1 MLEYEVGD
9 DRTRHRTVE
18 ARPRTTEVNMA
29 YWAEPVIFVLVILSF
44 CSSAAFAQVQGDK
57 RCEETP
63 LSNAKATLYEA
74 GATVAHRAP
83 IKLAPGPHLFVDD
96 YYIASSQNV
105 KRVVDVPQRDPA
117 VPNPIVTGK
126 EDGCFQPYMTIIKDE
141 SRGRFRMWLGCR
153 TEDMN
158 ASRSHIGYIESADG
172 IHWERPVRILPDPAP
187 IQFGV
192 SVIDEGPNY
201 PRPEARF
208 KFGWY
213 MDGGLKIATSP
224 DGLAWTPLRPDP
236 VLYHNHDITS
246 IFYDNIRKR
255 YMATVSVYREGG
267 TWSGK
272 RRITMQSY
280 SPNLVDWCEPHY
292 VLLPDASR
300 DEGETQFYAMDG
312 FLTRGE
318 LIVGMVKVLRD
329 EVKVDNPP
337 DPPDAYGMGYTELAW
352 TRDGETWVRDP
363 EPFFTPNPQKGTW
376 DHAHAWVDDQ
386 VPVGEEVYLYYGGY
400 ARGHKV
406 NRFEERQIG
415 LLKMKR
421 DRYVG
426 RMASGGTGMIVT
438 PLLLFGDGPARSK
451 RAAPYLTVNANARG
465 GVLRVQVSDGTGQPL
480 PSFTFDDC
488 IPVKED
494 ALDAPVRWSQ
504 SLGAAQGKPVR
515 LEFSLENACLY
526 GFSIE

>member
-74 GATVAHRAP
+74 GATVAHGAP

-96 YYIASSQNV
+96 YYIASSKNV
-105 KRVVDVPQRDPA
+105 KRVVGVPQRDPA
-117 VPNPIVTGK
+117 VPNPIITGK

-192 SVIDEGPNY
+192 SVIDEGPGY
-201 PRPEARF
+201 SRPEARF

-213 MDGGLKIATSP
+213 MGGGLKIATSP

-267 TWSGK
+267 TWSGN

-465 GVLRVQVSDGTGQPL
+465 GVLRVQVSDGTGQPI